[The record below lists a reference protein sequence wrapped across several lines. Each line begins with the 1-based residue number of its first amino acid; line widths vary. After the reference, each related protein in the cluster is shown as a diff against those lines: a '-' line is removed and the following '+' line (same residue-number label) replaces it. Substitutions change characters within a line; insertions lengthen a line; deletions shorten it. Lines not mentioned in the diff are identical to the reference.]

1 MGPQGQEG
9 VFLDAALEAPLSAV
23 RLSFS
28 WADQA
33 PPTRSTPRAAPR
45 TRNSCFYGRTD
56 SS

>member
-1 MGPQGQEG
+1 MGSQGQEG

-33 PPTRSTPRAAPR
+33 PPPRAPR
-45 TRNSCFYGRTD
+45 ARNSGFYGRTD